1 MTAAAGVLSRTGPDG
16 STMAERV
23 EAAGCLRSVP
33 GENAA
38 RGQADADAVMDAW
51 MNSPG
56 HRANILD
63 RAFEEIG
70 IGVHAGD
77 GGPWGP
83 RDFGG
88 AR

>member
-1 MTAAAGVLSRTGPDG
+1 MTAAAGVMSRTGPDG

-23 EAAGCLRSVP
+23 EAAGCLWSVP

-70 IGVHAGD
+70 VGVHAGD
-77 GGPWGP
+77 GDPWGP
-83 RDFGG
+83 QDFGG